1 MLMYL
6 CFCFFYFYYYLIFLS
21 FVCTDIYFTHKC
33 IHIHIHI
40 FIHFGKGR
48 GFLQGSR
55 TAMSGQFGSAVS
67 GEGRWRTDS
76 SVSGREDK
84 RSGLSSAGQLSWPEL
99 NVGD

>member
-1 MLMYL
+1 M
-6 CFCFFYFYYYLIFLS
+6 
-21 FVCTDIYFTHKC
+21 DIYFIHKYRNKC

-48 GFLQGSR
+48 GFLQGGR
-55 TAMSGQFGSAVS
+55 TAMSGQFGSEVS

-99 NVGD
+99 DVGD